1 MKNMKGK
8 SSMKNNRILT
18 AILAT
23 LMLASALAS
32 CSRRDQF
39 RPPETDTPTGEQ
51 TTVAGQPDGNTPT
64 ESTPHET
71 APGGEEVT
79 KPNSPDGPPTFAP
92 PLSDGTETPKITGN
106 PYEGWTA
113 EELYAS
119 FMKEEERSET
129 YESAYYFYNTPYY
142 VLFDVQYG
150 GHMFS
155 KLTGQV
161 IQICKDPICDHES
174 CIFSNYTLNLQM
186 CQVVDDRIYIVVT
199 SVRDNYKRIMYSFDL
214 LMNDSKVVGEWSD
227 YIQGMYV
234 YRDKVYYITG
244 VDLDNGLTGYGA
256 MTYDMKEKTTA
267 PLWDQAEPCYTIR
280 FDGSYA
286 WYTPMESG
294 SLRRYNLDTGEDE
307 LIISGDLL
315 DREKG
320 ESGFVYDSGGEKIA
334 YVEKWIFG
342 GYSEYYELDM
352 ETGEL
357 RERNV
362 DALEYDG
369 NTYVEI
375 RLDKEEYKDDPHY
388 EYYFNNTTSGI
399 GVRYGGKLYRKDA
412 ATGELE
418 MVYHFQTEGIPD
430 CIQGTQFMDGK
441 FILVQYQTYKDFRN
455 PYNES
460 APEWAHSYRFIVF
473 DMETGQAYELGVDI
487 STQSMHNHT
496 GWY

>member
-1 MKNMKGK
+1 MKT
-8 SSMKNNRILT
+8 NRIIA
-18 AILAT
+18 AILAA
-23 LMLASALAS
+23 LMLATTFVS

-39 RPPETDTPTGEQ
+39 RPPETDAPTGEQ
-51 TTVAGQPDGNTPT
+51 TTAAGQPDVNHPT
-64 ESTPHET
+64 ETNPTETNPNGGDVTDTTMPPDIPIVTP
-71 APGGEEVT
+71 PVSGGE
-79 KPNSPDGPPTFAP
+79 
-92 PLSDGTETPKITGN
+92 SDKITGN

-142 VLFDVQYG
+142 VLLDVQYG

-161 IQICKDPICDHES
+161 IPICKDPICDHKD
-174 CIFSNYTLNLQM
+174 CIFSKLTSQLCM
-186 CQVVDDRIYIVVT
+186 CQVVDDRIYIT
-199 SVRDNYKRIMYSFDL
+199 TDGKEEGYIMYSFDL
-214 LMNDSKVVGEWSD
+214 LMNDAKVVGEWSD

-267 PLWDQAEPCYTIR
+267 PLWDQAEPCYTIH

-334 YVEKWIFG
+334 HVEKWIFG
-342 GYSEYYELDM
+342 GYFEYYELDM
-352 ETGEL
+352 ATGEL

-362 DALEYDG
+362 DSLEYDG

-375 RLDKEEYKDDPHY
+375 RFDREEYKDDPHY
-388 EYYFNNTTSGI
+388 EYYFNNTTDGI
-399 GVRYGGKLYRKDA
+399 GVRNGGKLYRKDA
-412 ATGELE
+412 ATGELQ
-418 MVYHFQTEGIPD
+418 MVYHFQTDGIPD

-460 APEWAHSYRFIVF
+460 APEWADSYRFIVF
-473 DMETGQAYELGVDI
+473 NMETGQAYELGVDI
-487 STQSMHNHT
+487 SQMSLHNRP
-496 GWY
+496 GRY

>member
-1 MKNMKGK
+1 
-8 SSMKNNRILT
+8 MKNNRILT

-142 VLFDVQYG
+142 VLLDVQYG

-161 IQICKDPICDHES
+161 IPICKDPICDHKD
-174 CIFSNYTLNLQM
+174 CIFSKLTSQLCM
-186 CQVVDDRIYIVVT
+186 CQVVDDRIYIT
-199 SVRDNYKRIMYSFDL
+199 TDGKEEGYIMYSFDL
-214 LMNDSKVVGEWSD
+214 LMNDAKVVGEWSD
-227 YIQGMYV
+227 YIQNMYV

-267 PLWDQAEPCYTIR
+267 PLWEQSELCYTIC
-280 FDGSYA
+280 FDGGYA
-286 WYTPMESG
+286 WYSPRESG

-342 GYSEYYELDM
+342 GYFEYYVLDM

-357 RERNV
+357 RERNI

-375 RLDKEEYKDDPHY
+375 RFDREEYKDDPHY
-388 EYYFNNTTSGI
+388 EYYFNNTTDGI
-399 GVRYGGKLYRKDA
+399 GVRNGGKLYRKDA
-412 ATGELE
+412 ATGELQ
-418 MVYHFQTEGIPD
+418 MVYNFQTDGIPD

-460 APEWAHSYRFIVF
+460 APEWADSYRFIVF
-473 DMETGQAYELGVDI
+473 NMETGQAYELGVDI
-487 STQSMHNHT
+487 SQMSFHNRP
-496 GWY
+496 GRY